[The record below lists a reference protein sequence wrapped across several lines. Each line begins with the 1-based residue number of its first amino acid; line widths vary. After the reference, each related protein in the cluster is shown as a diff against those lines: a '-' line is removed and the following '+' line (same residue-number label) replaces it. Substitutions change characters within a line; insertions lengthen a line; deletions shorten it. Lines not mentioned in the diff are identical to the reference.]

1 MSYPEYLHQKIKNLK
16 NKEQGAPVLKQMELG
31 SAWQHLKQPQ
41 PQRNWQQQTMH
52 LIYGD

>member
-1 MSYPEYLHQKIKNLK
+1 MSYREYLHQKIKNLK
-16 NKEQGAPVLKQMELG
+16 NKEQGAQEQMELE

-41 PQRNWQQQTMH
+41 SKRNWQQQTMH